1 MNVFPAIVFLLLQ
14 AIFSEGNILRENSQ
28 IVLDEKDSFAT
39 RALKKNGSP
48 SPKGERGKASGKKGG
63 RASKKSEKNGNLK
76 SCSGG
81 AIPTTSIAEI
91 ASSSSDFDTLVAA
104 LGLTGL
110 DGVLAGDGE
119 FTVFAPTDDAFADLD
134 SNILSRLLD
143 PEFAFHLADVLLF
156 HVVAGTT
163 VCSSSIEKNQRIT
176 MGNDE
181 KTRILIRR
189 GIFIRSSPRIGDLRS
204 EIVATDVD
212 ASNGVIHIIDAVL
225 PPQWLFQDLFDI
237 LVFEKFSVLTSLISA
252 AGLES
257 TVRDDNTVLTILA
270 PTDNAFESLP
280 ASLIECLSANPAIL
294 TDILTYH
301 VIAGVVHSSSL
312 SGNADV
318 TTLQGDTVSI
328 TGSNG
333 GVTIN
338 GDTRVLEADVF
349 AFNGLIHGI
358 DNVLTF
364 RGFTCP

>member
-237 LVFEKFSVLTSLISA
+237 WFSRNSPA

>member
-1 MNVFPAIVFLLLQ
+1 
-14 AIFSEGNILRENSQ
+14 
-28 IVLDEKDSFAT
+28 
-39 RALKKNGSP
+39 
-48 SPKGERGKASGKKGG
+48 
-63 RASKKSEKNGNLK
+63 
-76 SCSGG
+76 
-81 AIPTTSIAEI
+81 SIAEI

-143 PEFAFHLADVLLF
+143 PEFA
-156 HVVAGTT
+156 
-163 VCSSSIEKNQRIT
+163 
-176 MGNDE
+176 
-181 KTRILIRR
+181 
-189 GIFIRSSPRIGDLRS
+189 
-204 EIVATDVD
+204 
-212 ASNGVIHIIDAVL
+212 
-225 PPQWLFQDLFDI
+225 
-237 LVFEKFSVLTSLISA
+237 
-252 AGLES
+252 
-257 TVRDDNTVLTILA
+257 
-270 PTDNAFESLP
+270 
-280 ASLIECLSANPAIL
+280 ANPAIL